1 LDLGSISAFREQE
14 ISRPRQK
21 ESFFV
26 WSAVL
31 YDSTARRKI
40 ERKDAEGNF
49 TAKAAK
55 ATKRDF
61 QSHIFA
67 AFVAFVVKN
76 DSFGVA
82 REKSSRPQR
91 FA

>member
-1 LDLGSISAFREQE
+1 MIQLPEEKSNG
-14 ISRPRQK
+14 
-21 ESFFV
+21 
-26 WSAVL
+26 
-31 YDSTARRKI
+31 
-40 ERKDAEGNF
+40 DAEGNF
-49 TAKAAK
+49 TAK

-76 DSFGVA
+76 DSFGFA

-91 FA
+91 MSAIEVEKSDSVLARNRREK